1 MYQYSL
7 TWFVNLFKM
16 AIDNTE
22 PQESMEARLKDLTKY
37 FTYSLYVNICR
48 SLFEKDKLLFSLLLT
63 VNLLDNQGEISKP
76 QWMFLLTGGVGLDN
90 PHVNPTQWLPITL
103 WNELCRLDDV
113 EGFQVGLL
121 PYPESHFRS

>member
-22 PQESMEARLKDLTKY
+22 QLDNVEIRLKDLTKY

-63 VNLLDNQGEISKP
+63 INLLDKQGKIYLS
-76 QWMFLLTGGVGLDN
+76 QWMFLLTGGVGLEN
-90 PHVNPTQWLPITL
+90 PHTNPTQWLPVKL
-103 WNELCRLDDV
+103 WNELCRLDNI
-113 EGFQVGLL
+113 EGFDVRFFIIPNLFL
-121 PYPESHFRS
+121 R